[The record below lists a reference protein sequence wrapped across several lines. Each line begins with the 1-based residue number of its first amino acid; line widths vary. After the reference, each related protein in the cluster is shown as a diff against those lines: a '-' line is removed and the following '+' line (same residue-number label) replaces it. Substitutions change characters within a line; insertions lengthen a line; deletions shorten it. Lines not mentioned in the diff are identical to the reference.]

1 MNHAATSLLALLL
14 VQPAHAAQAGAGPAA
29 DPSAALFKAWDTDGD
44 GRLSPSEF
52 RAGREHAQALA
63 RAQAALARQF
73 AAIDANRDR
82 AIDAGE
88 YARLVLIRQAGKA
101 APPLARFDADG
112 DGGLAF
118 SEYVKLVEALA
129 PRPVPG
135 DANK

>member
-1 MNHAATSLLALLL
+1 MNRIATSLLVLLL
-14 VQPAHAAQAGAGPAA
+14 VQPAHAAQAGAATAPDPAV
-29 DPSAALFKAWDTDGD
+29 ALFKAWDTDGD

-52 RAGREHAQALA
+52 RASREHAQAVA

-129 PRPVPG
+129 PRPVSG